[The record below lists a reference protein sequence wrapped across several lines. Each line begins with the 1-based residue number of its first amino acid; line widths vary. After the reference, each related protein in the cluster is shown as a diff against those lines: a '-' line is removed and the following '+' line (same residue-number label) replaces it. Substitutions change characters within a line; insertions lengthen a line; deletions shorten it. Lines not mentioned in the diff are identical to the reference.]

1 MIVKNSKKEKNT
13 VTFDVELDAAE
24 FEKYVNGAYLKA
36 RSRIMVPGFR
46 KGKAPRMVIEGMY
59 GKDVFYDDAFDNAAN
74 DAFAFAVAE
83 GKLETVGRPTMTD
96 SKVTDENGALLSF
109 STDVYPEV
117 TLGQYK
123 GLEAEKPSVEVT
135 DEEVDGHIER
145 LRKQNARLITVER
158 PAQDGDTVNINYAGM
173 LDGIPFDGGT
183 AENQNLVLGSNTFV
197 PGFESQLVG
206 ISAGEE
212 RDLDITFPENYGHDL
227 GGKAVVFHVKCNE
240 VKFEELPEL
249 DDEFAKDISEFDT
262 LAEYKADIEAKLNE
276 KYEKS
281 AESAVEEQLID
292 GLIDNLEAD
301 IPDAMYD
308 TEVENV
314 IRDRDFQLRSQGL
327 SLDMYMKYTGMDLDG
342 MRAQAKPQAIRQVK
356 TRLALDKIIELEGI
370 TASEEDLATEYQK
383 LADAYT
389 MELDEVKKRLPAD
402 ALSKDIC
409 TRKAVDLI
417 RAEAVITEK
426 AEEEKAEEPAQ
437 AE

>member
-74 DAFAFAVAE
+74 DAFAFGVAE

-96 SKVTDENGALLSF
+96 SKVTEENGALLSF

-227 GGKAVVFHVKCNE
+227 GGKAVVFHVKLNKVTE
-240 VKFEELPEL
+240 TIVPEQ
-249 DDEFAKDISEFDT
+249 DDEFAKDVS
-262 LAEYKADIEAKLNE
+262 
-276 KYEKS
+276 
-281 AESAVEEQLID
+281 
-292 GLIDNLEAD
+292 
-301 IPDAMYD
+301 
-308 TEVENV
+308 
-314 IRDRDFQLRSQGL
+314 
-327 SLDMYMKYTGMDLDG
+327 
-342 MRAQAKPQAIRQVK
+342 
-356 TRLALDKIIELEGI
+356 
-370 TASEEDLATEYQK
+370 
-383 LADAYT
+383 
-389 MELDEVKKRLPAD
+389 
-402 ALSKDIC
+402 
-409 TRKAVDLI
+409 
-417 RAEAVITEK
+417 
-426 AEEEKAEEPAQ
+426 
-437 AE
+437 